1 MGSVRTG
8 NLNGTFDGEGAKRKE
23 TSKDRQQKRYSEQ
36 NGVAAKLC
44 EGSDLERERNRKT
57 QAKTD
62 TNKNLEA
69 ERKSERGC
77 RVNHKRP

>member
-1 MGSVRTG
+1 MGSVRDGT
-8 NLNGTFDGEGAKRKE
+8 LNGTFDGEGAKRKE
-23 TSKDRQQKRYSEQ
+23 TSKDRQPKRQ
-36 NGVAAKLC
+36 
-44 EGSDLERERNRKT
+44 T

-77 RVNHKRP
+77 RVNQQSTLVVV